1 MRSHTHRIAYLLTAF
16 LFSLP
21 SSYPPCAAQ
30 TSSKQIRLAEPY
42 HQAQFP
48 SLFNGGVS
56 RWENGYLISY
66 LFNGRGEA
74 NSSSPAVEVY
84 GKGGEFVRQAV
95 VSFDGAKLVTMSAA
109 TMSRTQN
116 LFVSGAS
123 VSDQGAIASFIA
135 EIGAD
140 DRIRRVVRTNPFS
153 PRLVCAME
161 DGTVWSYGFERD
173 DHFNAAPN
181 APRLRHF
188 SFDKGQLQALLD
200 TSVLNDNWSLD
211 LGRYPGEVS
220 LRCNSKTIVLY
231 NGQTGD
237 LIEVDSATGKLKA
250 TKLTPLPPPPNF
262 AMNGFVLTE
271 SGDLFASFKDRS
283 HSPKAPPLSGLF
295 RLDRGATNG
304 ASWVPL
310 EETVGPYLHGGPIE
324 RLIGADGDDLVYST
338 LKDGRLYW
346 SKQRVE

>member
-1 MRSHTHRIAYLLTAF
+1 MRSDTHRIAYLFTVF
-16 LFSLP
+16 LFFL
-21 SSYPPCAAQ
+21 SSSHPCAAQ

-48 SLFNGGVS
+48 SLFSGGVS
-56 RWENGYLISY
+56 RWENGYLITY
-66 LFNGRGEA
+66 LFNGRREE
-74 NSSSPAVEVY
+74 SSSNPAVEVY
-84 GKGGEFVRQAV
+84 GKSGELVRRAV
-95 VSFDGAKLVTMSAA
+95 VSFDGAKLVTISAA
-109 TMSRTQN
+109 TMSGSRN

-123 VSDQGAIASFIA
+123 VSEQGAIASFIA

-140 DRIRRVVRTNPFS
+140 DRIKRVVRTNPFS

-173 DHFNAAPN
+173 EHFNAAPS

-220 LRCNSKTIVLY
+220 LRCNSKKVVLY

-237 LIEVDSATGKLKA
+237 LIEVDPATSELKV

-262 AMNGFVLTE
+262 AMNGFVLTD

-283 HSPKAPPLSGLF
+283 RSPKTPPLSGLF
-295 RLDRGATNG
+295 HLDRGGPNST
-304 ASWVPL
+304 SWVPL

-324 RLIGADGDDLVYST
+324 RLIGADGDDLVYAT
-338 LKDGRLYW
+338 LKDGKLYW